1 MAANTNTQHRS
12 DQDAFAEMVA
22 WAMGAAATLAATVIS
37 APGLLA
43 GSGLAWWLRR
53 RALSWTWA
61 PVLGAGAAMPLLV
74 VGPGDAWMEVRTHAE
89 AFAHVH
95 PLSDAGALPGWLARL
110 WLTCAPAL
118 VPFWLAGIG
127 PVALVLKLYWD
138 RRDRLHGGQAAR
150 SVDNATG
157 PVRALRNHLRAR
169 RMHTQVIDAQAR
181 AWLGRDVDTG
191 EPVTVELDKV
201 VHVLNPGASRQGK
214 THTQQVIGDA
224 ARQLRWSRLNV
235 DPKADTAYAL
245 REYQQAK
252 AAGQPFVLF
261 SMGPFGIAAL
271 DACRRPFVPLSH
283 GSATEG
289 KDAFCFSQAWESP
302 HYLGIVERGVLAALT
317 AQHATGQRPDLKTTA
332 ALLRDPARL
341 AAALAAIDSGRYA
354 EQIGWLRSL
363 TSDETSALRGAAN
376 RAARLI
382 EGDGG
387 AVLLPHPDVEAIDL
401 HRLLM
406 DGATV
411 HFAVDLQ
418 AYPTAG
424 PQIIAYI
431 LSALSA
437 TAGQFRAAN
446 IVVPTLALIDE
457 AGALEGSQGRAL
469 IERCGDVKIRT
480 WWAPQTLSAI
490 EERCGLA
497 MRDALVE
504 NANLII
510 AHRQST
516 PDAAQLLADVAG
528 TREDYEHSHL
538 VDEYRRSLLTGDEPG
553 RHTRRLTDT
562 YRAHPNRIKNLQ
574 QGQALL
580 INKDANPPRRALRP
594 DQGADRQP
602 GRAGRFAARC
612 RAGLRTVGAVP
623 NSPAKGAAT
632 GRRAGR
638 ARRGSSRG
646 RERIRSTAGDGGER
660 EPFAFALRCGAAALL
675 DVLRVRRPDLAWEI
689 IGGPRDGFDRA
700 DASPT
705 GPRKVAG
712 LVTASDD
719 PHPRGEVAAPLA
731 HPHDAEDAA

>member
-1 MAANTNTQHRS
+1 MAANTKTHDRS

-22 WAMGAAATLAATVIS
+22 WAMACAAGLAATVIS

-43 GSGLAWWLRR
+43 GAGLAWWLRL

-61 PVLGAGAAMPLLV
+61 YAIGALTALPLV
-74 VGPGDAWMEVRTHAE
+74 AIGPGDAWMEVRTHAE
-89 AFAHVH
+89 AFAHAH
-95 PLSDAGALPGWLARL
+95 PSPDAGAIIGWLGSL
-110 WLTCAPAL
+110 WLFCAGSL
-118 VPFWLAGIG
+118 VPFWLAGVG

-150 SVDNATG
+150 RVDNATG
-157 PVRALRNHLRAR
+157 PLRALRNHLRAR
-169 RMHTQVIDAQAR
+169 RMHTQVIDAKAR
-181 AWLGRDVDTG
+181 AWLGRDLDTG
-191 EPVTVELDKV
+191 EAVAVELERV

-224 ARQLRWSRLNV
+224 ARALGWSRLSI
-235 DPKADTAYAL
+235 DPKADIAYAL

-252 AAGQPFVLF
+252 AAGQRFVLF
-261 SMGPFGIAAL
+261 SMAPTGIPEL

-283 GSATEG
+283 GTPTEG
-289 KDAFCFSQAWESP
+289 KDAFCSSQAWESP

-317 AQHATGQRPDLKTTA
+317 AQHGAGQRPDLRTTA
-332 ALLRDPARL
+332 TLLRDPARL
-341 AAALAAIDSGRYA
+341 AAALAAIDADRYG
-354 EQIGWLRSL
+354 EQVAWLRSL

-387 AVLLPHPDVEAIDL
+387 AVLVPHPKLEAIDL
-401 HRLLM
+401 HALLM

-446 IVVPTLALIDE
+446 LVVPTLALIDE

-516 PDAAQLLADVAG
+516 PEAAQLLADVAG

-538 VDEYRRSLLTGDEPG
+538 VDEHRYSLLSGDEPG
-553 RHTRRLTDT
+553 RHTRRLTDA

-580 INKDANPPRRALRP
+580 INKDADPADVRFIQVKALGDPRR
-594 DQGADRQP
+594 GA
-602 GRAGRFAARC
+602 
-612 RAGLRTVGAVP
+612 
-623 NSPAKGAAT
+623 
-632 GRRAGR
+632 
-638 ARRGSSRG
+638 
-646 RERIRSTAGDGGER
+646 
-660 EPFAFALRCGAAALL
+660 
-675 DVLRVRRPDLAWEI
+675 
-689 IGGPRDGFDRA
+689 
-700 DASPT
+700 
-705 GPRKVAG
+705 
-712 LVTASDD
+712 
-719 PHPRGEVAAPLA
+719 
-731 HPHDAEDAA
+731 